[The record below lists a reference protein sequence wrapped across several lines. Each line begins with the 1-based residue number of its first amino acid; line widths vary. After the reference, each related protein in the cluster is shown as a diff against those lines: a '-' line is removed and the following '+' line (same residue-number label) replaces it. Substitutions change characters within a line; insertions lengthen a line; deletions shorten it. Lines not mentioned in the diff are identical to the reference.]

1 MKLALIGYGK
11 MGKEIES
18 IALERGHSVIF
29 KVNSGNKNFPVS
41 DLRDCD
47 AAIEF
52 TNPDSVIKNIEKCFL
67 GNVPVVIGT
76 TGWYHHFADIKSLCE
91 KGGHSMLYATN
102 FSIGVNIFFEINR
115 RLAKLMDVQ
124 KNYHVTVE
132 EIHHTQK
139 LDAPSGTGITI
150 AEDIV
155 KNISRKDKWVGGESK
170 NENDLNIF
178 SQRIDNIPG
187 THIVKYSS
195 SIDDIE
201 IKHVAHNRKGFALGA
216 VLAAEWLKDKKGIF
230 TMNDVLQLKAD

>member
-18 IALERGHSVIF
+18 IALERGHSIVF

-47 AAIEF
+47 VAIEF

-67 GNVPVVIGT
+67 GNVPIVIGT
-76 TGWYHHFADIKSLCE
+76 TGWYQHFSEIKSLCE
-91 KGGHSMLYATN
+91 KGNHSMLYATN
-102 FSIGVNIFFEINR
+102 FSIGVNIFFELNK
-115 RLAKLMDVQ
+115 RLAKWMDEQ
-124 KNYHVTVE
+124 KNYEVSVE

-155 KNISRKDKWVGGESK
+155 KNISRKNKWISGESK
-170 NENDLNIF
+170 NETDLNIF
-178 SQRIDNIPG
+178 SKRIDNIPG

-230 TMNDVLQLKAD
+230 TINDVLQLKAD

>member
-1 MKLALIGYGK
+1 MKIALIGYGK
-11 MGKEIES
+11 MGKEIEA
-18 IALERGHSVIF
+18 IALERGHTISL
-29 KVNSGNKNFPVS
+29 KVNSSNKNFSSS
-41 DLRDCD
+41 DLENTD

-52 TNPDSVIKNIEKCFL
+52 TNPHSVVANVEKCFQV
-67 GNVPVVIGT
+67 NVPVVIGT
-76 TGWYHHFADIKSLCE
+76 TGWYHHYADIKSKCE
-91 KGGHSMLYATN
+91 NGNHAMLYATN

-115 RLAKLMDVQ
+115 RLAKLMDLQHSYEVA
-124 KNYHVTVE
+124 VE

-155 KNISRKDKWVGGESK
+155 KNLSRKDKWVAEGSESK
-170 NENDLNIF
+170 TDLNIF

-216 VLAAEWLKDKKGIF
+216 VLAAEWLKNKKGIF

>member
-18 IALERGHSVIF
+18 IALERGHSIIF
-29 KVNSGNKNFPVS
+29 KGNSENKNFSAS
-41 DLRDCD
+41 DLKDCD
-47 AAIEF
+47 VAIEF

-67 GNVPVVIGT
+67 GNIPVVIGT
-76 TGWYHHFADIKSLCE
+76 TGWYHHFSEIKSLCK
-91 KGGHSMLYATN
+91 KGNHSMLYATN

-124 KNYHVTVE
+124 KNYEVMVE

-155 KNISRKDKWVGGESK
+155 KNISRKDKWVGGESN
-170 NENDLNIF
+170 NETDLNIF

-201 IKHVAHNRKGFALGA
+201 IKHIAHNRKGFALGA

>member
-18 IALERGHSVIF
+18 IALERGHSIVF
-29 KVNSGNKNFPVS
+29 KVNSGNKNFAVS
-41 DLRDCD
+41 YLADCD

-67 GNVPVVIGT
+67 GKVPVVVGT
-76 TGWYHHFADIKSLCE
+76 TGWYHHFSEIESLCE
-91 KGGHSMLYATN
+91 KGNHSMLYATN
-102 FSIGVNIFFEINR
+102 FSIGVNIFFEINK
-115 RLAKLMDVQ
+115 RLAKLMNVQ
-124 KNYHVTVE
+124 KNYDVMVE

-155 KNISRKDKWVGGESK
+155 KNISRKNKWISGESK
-170 NENDLNIF
+170 NETDLNIF

-187 THIVKYSS
+187 THLVKYSS

>member
-1 MKLALIGYGK
+1 MKIALIGYGK
-11 MGKEIES
+11 MGKEIEA
-18 IALERGHSVIF
+18 IALERGHSIIL
-29 KVNSGNKNFPVS
+29 KVDIDNKDFPAS
-41 DLRDCD
+41 QLQDCD
-47 AAIEF
+47 VAIEF
-52 TNPDSVIKNIEKCFL
+52 TNPHSVVKNIEKCFL

-76 TGWYHHFADIKSLCE
+76 TGWYHHFSEVKSLCE
-91 KGGHSMLYATN
+91 KGNHSMLYATN

-115 RLAKLMDVQ
+115 RLAALMDLQ
-124 KNYHVTVE
+124 HSYEIAVE

-155 KNISRKDKWVGGESK
+155 KNISRKEKWVGGISEEK
-170 NENDLNIF
+170 NDLNII